1 MFVTNF
7 IFTTKFTLFNPIY
20 IEEINRNYAIILL
33 PKFLLIYM
41 GYKTKRNTMNNYETL
56 YVLKPTLTD
65 EETAANIA
73 KIEEI
78 LVKNGAEILATNKM
92 GMRKLAYPVE
102 KNERG
107 VYTIVYFKAEG
118 TLINELERNLKFN
131 EEVIKYLTV
140 KYSKQKEVTQFEKLV
155 TAANHVKEEPKVEE
169 PVAEATEEV
178 APAVET
184 PAAETTTEA

>member
-1 MFVTNF
+1 
-7 IFTTKFTLFNPIY
+7 
-20 IEEINRNYAIILL
+20 
-33 PKFLLIYM
+33 
-41 GYKTKRNTMNNYETL
+41 MNNYETL

-78 LVKNGAEILATNKM
+78 LVREGAEILATNNM

-107 VYTIVYFKAEG
+107 VYTIIYFKAEG
-118 TLINELERNLKFN
+118 TVINELERNLKFN

-140 KYSKQKEVTQFEKLV
+140 RYTKKKELTQFEKLV
-155 TAANHVKEEPKVEE
+155 TAAAPKVEE
-169 PVAEATEEV
+169 APVATEEV
-178 APAVET
+178 VAQEAPVSTEAVVTEEAPVATEAPAEVK
-184 PAAETTTEA
+184 TEA

>member
-1 MFVTNF
+1 
-7 IFTTKFTLFNPIY
+7 
-20 IEEINRNYAIILL
+20 
-33 PKFLLIYM
+33 
-41 GYKTKRNTMNNYETL
+41 MNNYETL

-78 LVKNGAEILATNKM
+78 LVREGAEILATNKM

-107 VYTIVYFKAEG
+107 VYTIVYFKAAG
-118 TLINELERNLKFN
+118 SVINELERNLKFN

-140 KYSKQKEVTQFEKLV
+140 RYTKDKELTQFAKLV
-155 TAANHVKEEPKVEE
+155 AASKKTEEVVVAKEEA
-169 PVAEATEEV
+169 PVAETTATEV
-178 APAVET
+178 
-184 PAAETTTEA
+184 TTEA

>member
-1 MFVTNF
+1 
-7 IFTTKFTLFNPIY
+7 
-20 IEEINRNYAIILL
+20 
-33 PKFLLIYM
+33 
-41 GYKTKRNTMNNYETL
+41 MNNYETL

-107 VYTIVYFKAEG
+107 FYTIVYFKAVG
-118 TLINELERNLKFN
+118 SVIAELERNLKFN

-140 KYSKQKEVTQFEKLV
+140 KYTKKKELAQFEKLV
-155 TAANHVKEEPKVEE
+155 TAANFVKEEPKEKE
-169 PVAEATEEV
+169 APVAETTEV
-178 APAVET
+178 ATQA
-184 PAAETTTEA
+184 

>member
-1 MFVTNF
+1 
-7 IFTTKFTLFNPIY
+7 
-20 IEEINRNYAIILL
+20 
-33 PKFLLIYM
+33 
-41 GYKTKRNTMNNYETL
+41 MNNYETL

-78 LVKNGAEILATNKM
+78 LVREGAEILATDKM
-92 GMRKLAYPVE
+92 GMRRLAYPVE

-118 TLINELERNLKFN
+118 TVINELERNLKFN

-140 KYSKQKEVTQFEKLV
+140 RYTKKKELTQFEKLV
-155 TAANHVKEEPKVEE
+155 KAASVVIEEAPKAEEAPVE
-169 PVAEATEEV
+169 
-178 APAVET
+178 VET
-184 PAAETTTEA
+184 PVEAETPAETTETATPEATTTEA

>member
-1 MFVTNF
+1 
-7 IFTTKFTLFNPIY
+7 
-20 IEEINRNYAIILL
+20 
-33 PKFLLIYM
+33 
-41 GYKTKRNTMNNYETL
+41 MNNYETL

-78 LVKNGAEILATNKM
+78 LLREGAEILATNNM

-118 TLINELERNLKFN
+118 TVINELERNLKFN

-140 KYSKQKEVTQFEKLV
+140 RYSKKKEVAQFEKLV
-155 TAANHVKEEPKVEE
+155 TAAAPKVEVA
-169 PVAEATEEV
+169 PVTTEEV
-178 APAVET
+178 VAEET
-184 PAAETTTEA
+184 PVSTEEVVTEAVVTKEAPVTTEAPAEVKTEA

>member
-1 MFVTNF
+1 
-7 IFTTKFTLFNPIY
+7 
-20 IEEINRNYAIILL
+20 
-33 PKFLLIYM
+33 
-41 GYKTKRNTMNNYETL
+41 MNNYETL

-78 LVKNGAEILATNKM
+78 LVREGAEILATNKM

-118 TLINELERNLKFN
+118 TVINELERNLKFN

-140 KYSKQKEVTQFEKLV
+140 RYTKQKEVTQFEKLV
-155 TAANHVKEEPKVEE
+155 TAANFVKEEPKVEE
-169 PVAEATEEV
+169 VAKAEEAPAEEV
-178 APAVET
+178 VAPEVTTET
-184 PAAETTTEA
+184 TPEATTEA

>member
-1 MFVTNF
+1 
-7 IFTTKFTLFNPIY
+7 
-20 IEEINRNYAIILL
+20 
-33 PKFLLIYM
+33 
-41 GYKTKRNTMNNYETL
+41 MNNYETL

-73 KIEEI
+73 KIEAI
-78 LVKNGAEILATNKM
+78 LVREGAEILATNNM

-118 TLINELERNLKFN
+118 TVINELERNLKFN

-140 KYSKQKEVTQFEKLV
+140 RYTKQKEVTQFEKLV
-155 TAANHVKEEPKVEE
+155 TAANFVKEEPKAEE
-169 PVAEATEEV
+169 APATETPVTE
-178 APAVET
+178 APATET
-184 PAAETTTEA
+184 ATTTEA

>member
-1 MFVTNF
+1 
-7 IFTTKFTLFNPIY
+7 
-20 IEEINRNYAIILL
+20 
-33 PKFLLIYM
+33 
-41 GYKTKRNTMNNYETL
+41 MNNYETL

-78 LVKNGAEILATNKM
+78 LVKNGAQILATNKM

-107 VYTIVYFKAEG
+107 FYTIVYFKAAG
-118 TLINELERNLKFN
+118 SVIAELERNLKFN

-140 KYSKQKEVTQFEKLV
+140 KYTKQKEIAQFEKLV
-155 TAANHVKEEPKVEE
+155 TASTQVKDEPKEEVT
-169 PVAEATEEV
+169 PVATEE
-178 APAVET
+178 A
-184 PAAETTTEA
+184 TTQA

>member
-1 MFVTNF
+1 
-7 IFTTKFTLFNPIY
+7 
-20 IEEINRNYAIILL
+20 
-33 PKFLLIYM
+33 
-41 GYKTKRNTMNNYETL
+41 MNNYETL

-73 KIEEI
+73 KIEAI
-78 LVKNGAEILATNKM
+78 LVREGAEILATNDM

-118 TLINELERNLKFN
+118 TVINELERNLKFN

-140 KYSKQKEVTQFEKLV
+140 RYTKQKEVTQFEKLV
-155 TAANHVKEEPKVEE
+155 TAANFVKEEPKAEE
-169 PVAEATEEV
+169 APATEAPATEAEAT
-178 APAVET
+178 
-184 PAAETTTEA
+184 TEA

>member
-1 MFVTNF
+1 
-7 IFTTKFTLFNPIY
+7 
-20 IEEINRNYAIILL
+20 
-33 PKFLLIYM
+33 
-41 GYKTKRNTMNNYETL
+41 MNNYETL

-78 LVKNGAEILATNKM
+78 LVREGAEILATNNM

-118 TLINELERNLKFN
+118 TVINELERNLKFN

-140 KYSKQKEVTQFEKLV
+140 RYSKKKEVAQFEKLV
-155 TAANHVKEEPKVEE
+155 TAATPKVEE
-169 PVAEATEEV
+169 APVATEEV
-178 APAVET
+178 AQEAPVVTEEAPA
-184 PAAETTTEA
+184 TTEAPAEVTTEA

>member
-1 MFVTNF
+1 
-7 IFTTKFTLFNPIY
+7 
-20 IEEINRNYAIILL
+20 
-33 PKFLLIYM
+33 
-41 GYKTKRNTMNNYETL
+41 MNNYETL

-73 KIEEI
+73 KIEAI
-78 LVKNGAEILATNKM
+78 LVREGAEILATNNM

-118 TLINELERNLKFN
+118 NVINELERNLKFN

-140 KYSKQKEVTQFEKLV
+140 RYTKQRELTQFAKLVSAATPKEEAPAEEEVT
-155 TAANHVKEEPKVEE
+155 
-169 PVAEATEEV
+169 
-178 APAVET
+178 ET
-184 PAAETTTEA
+184 PATETTEA

>member
-1 MFVTNF
+1 
-7 IFTTKFTLFNPIY
+7 
-20 IEEINRNYAIILL
+20 
-33 PKFLLIYM
+33 
-41 GYKTKRNTMNNYETL
+41 MNNYETL

-73 KIEEI
+73 KIEAI
-78 LVKNGAEILATNKM
+78 LVREGAEILATNNM

-118 TLINELERNLKFN
+118 SVINELERNLKFN

-140 KYSKQKEVTQFEKLV
+140 RYTKQKELTQFAKLV
-155 TAANHVKEEPKVEE
+155 AASAPKEEA
-169 PVAEATEEV
+169 PVATEEV
-178 APAVET
+178 AEAEAPATE
-184 PAAETTTEA
+184 TTEA

>member
-1 MFVTNF
+1 
-7 IFTTKFTLFNPIY
+7 
-20 IEEINRNYAIILL
+20 
-33 PKFLLIYM
+33 
-41 GYKTKRNTMNNYETL
+41 MNNYETL

-73 KIEEI
+73 KIEAI

-155 TAANHVKEEPKVEE
+155 TAANYVKEEPKVEE
-169 PVAEATEEV
+169 EAPVVEAAAETEVV
-178 APAVET
+178 AET
-184 PAAETTTEA
+184 PAATETTTEA

>member
-1 MFVTNF
+1 
-7 IFTTKFTLFNPIY
+7 
-20 IEEINRNYAIILL
+20 
-33 PKFLLIYM
+33 
-41 GYKTKRNTMNNYETL
+41 MNNYETL

-73 KIEEI
+73 KIEAI
-78 LVKNGAEILATNKM
+78 LVREGAEILATNNM

-118 TLINELERNLKFN
+118 TVINELERNLKFN

-140 KYSKQKEVTQFEKLV
+140 RYTKQKEVAQFNKLV
-155 TAANHVKEEPKVEE
+155 TASAVKVEE
-169 PVAEATEEV
+169 PTVEAPATTEETATE
-178 APAVET
+178 
-184 PAAETTTEA
+184 TTEA

>member
-1 MFVTNF
+1 
-7 IFTTKFTLFNPIY
+7 
-20 IEEINRNYAIILL
+20 
-33 PKFLLIYM
+33 
-41 GYKTKRNTMNNYETL
+41 MNNYETL

-78 LVKNGAEILATNKM
+78 LVREGAEILATNKM
-92 GMRKLAYPVE
+92 GMRRLAYPVE

-118 TLINELERNLKFN
+118 TVINELERNLKFN

-140 KYSKQKEVTQFEKLV
+140 RYTKKKEVAQFEKLV
-155 TAANHVKEEPKVEE
+155 KAASVVIEEAPKAEE
-169 PVAEATEEV
+169 
-178 APAVET
+178 APVET
-184 PAAETTTEA
+184 KAPVETTETTTESTETTTEA

>member
-1 MFVTNF
+1 
-7 IFTTKFTLFNPIY
+7 
-20 IEEINRNYAIILL
+20 
-33 PKFLLIYM
+33 
-41 GYKTKRNTMNNYETL
+41 MNNYETL

-78 LVKNGAEILATNKM
+78 LVKNGAEILATDKM
-92 GMRKLAYPVE
+92 GMRRLAYPVE

-140 KYSKQKEVTQFEKLV
+140 RYTKQKEVAQFEKLV
-155 TAANHVKEEPKVEE
+155 AAANVVKEEPKEE
-169 PVAEATEEV
+169 VTTEEV
-178 APAVET
+178 PATEAVET

>member
-1 MFVTNF
+1 
-7 IFTTKFTLFNPIY
+7 
-20 IEEINRNYAIILL
+20 
-33 PKFLLIYM
+33 
-41 GYKTKRNTMNNYETL
+41 MNNYETL

-73 KIEEI
+73 KIEAI
-78 LVKNGAEILATNKM
+78 LVREGAEILATNNM

-118 TLINELERNLKFN
+118 TVINELERNLKFN

-140 KYSKQKEVTQFEKLV
+140 RYTKQRELTQFAKLV
-155 TAANHVKEEPKVEE
+155 TAATPKEEV
-169 PVAEATEEV
+169 PVVTEEV
-178 APAVET
+178 VAETPVTETATET
-184 PAAETTTEA
+184 PAPETAQVTTEA

>member
-1 MFVTNF
+1 
-7 IFTTKFTLFNPIY
+7 
-20 IEEINRNYAIILL
+20 
-33 PKFLLIYM
+33 
-41 GYKTKRNTMNNYETL
+41 MNNYETL

-73 KIEEI
+73 KIEAI
-78 LVKNGAEILATNKM
+78 LVREGAEILATNNM

-118 TLINELERNLKFN
+118 TVINELERNLKFN

-140 KYSKQKEVTQFEKLV
+140 RYTKQKEVIQFNKLV
-155 TAANHVKEEPKVEE
+155 AATVVKTEEPA
-169 PVAEATEEV
+169 PEAV
-178 APAVET
+178 VET
-184 PAAETTTEA
+184 PTVETPTAETPTAETPTAETPTTEA

>member
-1 MFVTNF
+1 
-7 IFTTKFTLFNPIY
+7 
-20 IEEINRNYAIILL
+20 
-33 PKFLLIYM
+33 
-41 GYKTKRNTMNNYETL
+41 MNNYETL

-78 LVKNGAEILATNKM
+78 LVREGAEILATNNM

-107 VYTIVYFKAEG
+107 VYTIVYFKAAG
-118 TLINELERNLKFN
+118 TVIGELERNLKFN

-140 KYSKQKEVTQFEKLV
+140 RYTKQKEVAQFEKLV
-155 TAANHVKEEPKVEE
+155 AAANKSETPAKVEE
-169 PVAEATEEV
+169 TPVVTEAPATETAEA
-178 APAVET
+178 
-184 PAAETTTEA
+184 